1 MKLSERLKVLEEQK
15 EDAGSPRAE
24 AITPAPGPVRGIT
37 GDDPLA
43 GFKQRAQEA
52 LFSRLGARIYDS
64 SLTEEQLHA
73 VVVEELDRL
82 LVKADAP
89 LSEVERKQLVADI
102 TDDVLGYGPVEEFL
116 ADPAVTEVMVN
127 SDRSI
132 FVEREGRL
140 HRTNAKFLSEGHL
153 RRVIERIV
161 SEVGRRIDESS
172 PMVDARLPDGSRV
185 NAIIPPLAVDGP
197 ALTIRKFS
205 RNPFQVDDLIEFGT
219 LTPPLANL
227 LRLCVYG
234 RLNVLIT
241 GGTGSG
247 KTTLL
252 NVLSSFIP
260 EDQRIVS
267 IEDAVELQLHQEHV
281 IRLESRPPNL
291 ESKGE
296 ITIRDLV
303 RNALRMRPDRIIVGE
318 VRGAESLDMLQSM
331 NTGHDGSLSTL
342 HANSPRDA
350 LSRLETM
357 VLMAGMDIPM
367 RAIRE
372 QVASAIHLLVHL
384 SRLADGSR
392 RITSV
397 TEVSGMEGQ
406 VVTLQDIF
414 LFDFKAGVDREGRP
428 RGTVQPTG
436 IRPKFADRLAE
447 MGLEIPAIL
456 LEGVSPPT
464 QPTARKP
471 N

>member
-1 MKLSERLKVLEEQK
+1 MKLSERLKQVEEQK
-15 EDAGSPRAE
+15 ENGNLQEPGAPVPSRGPEGRITAG
-24 AITPAPGPVRGIT
+24 
-37 GDDPLA
+37 DPLA
-43 GFKQRAQEA
+43 DFKQRVQEA
-52 LFSRLGARIYDS
+52 LFSRLGARIYDA
-64 SLTEEQLHA
+64 SLTEDQLHV

-82 LVKADAP
+82 LAKADAP
-89 LSEVERKQLVADI
+89 LSEVERKQLVSDI
-102 TDDVLGYGPVEEFL
+102 SDDVLGYGPIEEFL
-116 ADPAVTEVMVN
+116 ADPGVTEVMVN
-127 SDRSI
+127 SDRAI

-140 HRTNAKFLSEGHL
+140 HRTNSRFLSEGHL

-161 SEVGRRIDESS
+161 SEIGRRIDESA

-219 LTPPLANL
+219 LTQPLADL
-227 LRLCVYG
+227 LRACVEG
-234 RLNVLIT
+234 RLNILIT

-291 ESKGE
+291 EDKGE

-318 VRGAESLDMLQSM
+318 VRGAESLDMLQAM
-331 NTGHDGSLSTL
+331 NTGHEGSISTL

-357 VLMAGMDIPM
+357 VLTAGMDIPM
-367 RAIRE
+367 QAIRE
-372 QVASAIHLLVHL
+372 QVASAIDLVVQL
-384 SRLADGSR
+384 ARLADGNR
-392 RITSV
+392 RVTSL
-397 TEVSGMEGQ
+397 TEISGMEGQ
-406 VVTLQDIF
+406 VVTLQEIF
-414 LFDFKAGVDREGRP
+414 VFNHKAGVDEEGRP
-428 RGTVQPTG
+428 QGSVQPTG

-447 MGLEIPAIL
+447 VGLEIPPVL
-456 LEGVSPPT
+456 LEGPAT
-464 QPTARKP
+464 TMPTARKR

>member
-1 MKLSERLKVLEEQK
+1 MKLSERLRQLEQQK
-15 EDAGSPRAE
+15 ESGDSQVPDVVAARLV
-24 AITPAPGPVRGIT
+24 PVRGVT
-37 GDDPLA
+37 ADDPLA
-43 GFKQRAQEA
+43 GFKLRAQEA
-52 LFSRLGARIYDS
+52 LFARLGARIYDS
-64 SLTEEQLHA
+64 SLTEDQLHA
-73 VVVEELDRL
+73 AVVEELERL

-89 LSEVERKQLVADI
+89 LTEVERKQLVSDI

-116 ADPAVTEVMVN
+116 ADPTVTEVMVN
-127 SDRSI
+127 SNRAI

-205 RNPFQVDDLIEFGT
+205 RNPLQVDDLIGFGT
-219 LTPPLANL
+219 LTPPLAEM
-227 LRLCVYG
+227 LRVCVEG
-234 RLNVLIT
+234 RLNILIT

-267 IEDAVELQLHQEHV
+267 IEDSVELQLHQEHV

-291 ESKGE
+291 EGKGE

-303 RNALRMRPDRIIVGE
+303 RNSLRMRPDRIIVGE

-372 QVASAIHLLVHL
+372 QAASAIHLLVHL

-414 LFDFKAGVDREGRP
+414 LFDFKAGVDEEGRP

-436 IRPKFADRLAE
+436 IRPKFADRLGE
-447 MGLEIPAIL
+447 MGMDIPPML
-456 LEGVSPPT
+456 LEGLATT
-464 QPTARKP
+464 QPAGRKR